1 MSKASKTEEQTG
13 LLPRQDMKHSTAVS
27 VYQQFAGR
35 DHYSCGED
43 GWEAVADPAMG
54 LAGRPAPGR
63 P

>member
-1 MSKASKTEEQTG
+1 MTAAATG
-13 LLPRQDMKHSTAVS
+13 REALHCGQRLQAV
-27 VYQQFAGR
+27 AGR